1 MDSRSLHVRTVKA
14 LLPRPGIENSSDRR
28 TLVKCYLSTRQRNV
42 KDLEF
47 EVDNRTVK
55 DAFDNISKF
64 RYIPFFL

>member
-1 MDSRSLHVRTVKA
+1 M
-14 LLPRPGIENSSDRR
+14 
-28 TLVKCYLSTRQRNV
+28 KCYLSTRQRNV

-64 RYIPFFL
+64 RYIPFFLRLGGGGRCKFLSRIIVSYYVYEKKRG

>member
-1 MDSRSLHVRTVKA
+1 M
-14 LLPRPGIENSSDRR
+14 
-28 TLVKCYLSTRQRNV
+28 KCYLSTRQRNV

-55 DAFDNISKF
+55 DLAFDNISKF